1 MNMLEVF
8 NKVEAH
14 LLAQGEKSTRCSLI
28 TDECAYR
35 GYGGLQCA
43 VGCLIK
49 DEFYHKDLEG
59 RGISPVKRGGSV
71 DKALIDSGIALSHRM
86 ALMLTDLQVLHD
98 IGNPEDWKQSLQEVR
113 VKYFGDDK

>member
-14 LLAQGEKSTRCSLI
+14 LLSQGEKSMSSYLGLS
-28 TDECAYR
+28 DVCAYR
-35 GYGGLQCA
+35 GEGGKQCA

-59 RGISPVKRGGSV
+59 WSAAPV
-71 DKALIDSGIALSHRM
+71 LIASGINLSPEM
-86 ALMLTDLQVLHD
+86 EKMLNDLQYLHD
-98 IGNPEDWKQSLQEVR
+98 GRDPKSWELRLQKLR
-113 VKYFGDDK
+113 IKYFGDDK

>member
-14 LLAQGEKSTRCSLI
+14 LLAQGEKSMSYTGLSDVCS
-28 TDECAYR
+28 YR
-35 GYGGLQCA
+35 GEGGVQCA

-59 RGISPVKRGGSV
+59 LSISPVKRGGSV
-71 DKALIDSGIALSHRM
+71 DKALLDSGIDLSPEM
-86 ALMLTDLQVLHD
+86 AHMLNDLQYLHD
-98 IGNPEDWKQSLQEVR
+98 TNDPEIWEQRLQKLR
-113 VKYFGDDK
+113 IKYFGDDK